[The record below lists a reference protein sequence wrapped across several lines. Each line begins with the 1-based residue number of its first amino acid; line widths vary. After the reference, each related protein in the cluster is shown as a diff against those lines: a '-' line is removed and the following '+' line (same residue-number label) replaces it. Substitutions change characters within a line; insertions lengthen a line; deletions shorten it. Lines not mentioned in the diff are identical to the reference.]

1 MSSGLSARRLILQQ
15 LTAVA
20 QYSPFRPV
28 LATMLAN
35 RNAASTMKT
44 SLNEHGRSKSKSSW
58 FHISLISPESS
69 RGAFTLMTEE
79 EMEYLQRRRE
89 EDGDEARVVLS
100 TRPANSIIKGLAGC
114 ALNLSLSFLLSP
126 LLALSV
132 SLEAVRLSGA
142 RPITLLV
149 APIVG
154 LTWGAVFVFIA
165 WYAALQQL
173 VMCTFYQVQGPLLFL
188 FRLGYSWNELAC
200 RYEHPSGVFGC
211 THPLLAMYASEEKLR
226 ERAIKRE
233 SRRRRNEKRGVTY
246 DRTKSG
252 KGMNENDYYAVLG
265 VERDATA
272 REIKEAYNRLVLE
285 VHPDKNPSK
294 SAASHFDAV
303 TKAYRVLGNVERRRK
318 YDIGGTSVVEDLGE
332 KKRDAVRALFGGDTL
347 HAIVGDVKTGNFSQR
362 VVDGLDWT
370 QEELAVCRQRML
382 ERCRDE
388 LLTSYLEPLQK
399 SKENSGNNI
408 NNNNEVGLTEVKKR
422 LQRLLNTGLAKEVL
436 SAVGQEYMRVVR
448 YSEAMNSFQRLQLFL
463 KVIAPHRAQRKLDKW
478 RSLSR
483 IRQHTFKDSAAMV
496 DLAWYTSVEELEST
510 ARWVATATLLD
521 PQLPVEERQRRRDAL
536 RVLAETFIV
545 YGQVYKGANRQTMD
559 TLMNSLRDY
568 NQQQQ
573 QRKRDG
579 Q

>member
-28 LATMLAN
+28 LAAMLAN
-35 RNAASTMKT
+35 HTAASTMT
-44 SLNEHGRSKSKSSW
+44 ASLNDHGGSKSKSSW
-58 FHISLISPESS
+58 LRISLISPESN
-69 RGAFTLMTEE
+69 RGTFTLMTEE
-79 EMEYLQRRRE
+79 EMEYLRRRRE

-100 TRPANSIIKGLAGC
+100 TRPAKSIMKGLAGC
-114 ALNLSLSFLLSP
+114 ALNLFLSFLLSP

-142 RPITLLV
+142 RPVTLVV

-154 LTWGAVFVFIA
+154 LTWGTVFVVIA

-173 VMCTFYQVQGPLLFL
+173 VMCAFYQVQGPLLFL
-188 FRLGYSWNELAC
+188 FRIGYCWNELAC

-211 THPLLAMYASEEKLR
+211 AHPLLAMYASEEKLR
-226 ERAIKRE
+226 ERAMKRE

-246 DRTKSG
+246 DRSKSG
-252 KGMNENDYYAVLG
+252 RGMNEKDYYAVLG
-265 VERDATA
+265 VERDATP

-303 TKAYRVLGNVERRRK
+303 TKAYRVLGNAERRRK
-318 YDIGGTSVVEDLGE
+318 YDIGGTSVVEDIGE
-332 KKRDAVRALFGGDTL
+332 KKRDAVRALFGGDAL

-388 LLTSYLEPLQK
+388 LLTSYIEPLQK
-399 SKENSGNNI
+399 SREKSGNS
-408 NNNNEVGLTEVKKR
+408 NNNGAGLTEVKKR

-448 YSEAMNSFQRLQLFL
+448 YSEAMNSLQRLELFL
-463 KVIAPHRAQRKLDKW
+463 KVIAPHRARRKLDKW
-478 RSLSR
+478 RSLGR

-510 ARWVATATLLD
+510 AWWVATATLLD
-521 PQLPVEERQRRRDAL
+521 PQLPVEERERRRDAL

-545 YGQVYKGANRQTMD
+545 YGQAYKGANRQTMD